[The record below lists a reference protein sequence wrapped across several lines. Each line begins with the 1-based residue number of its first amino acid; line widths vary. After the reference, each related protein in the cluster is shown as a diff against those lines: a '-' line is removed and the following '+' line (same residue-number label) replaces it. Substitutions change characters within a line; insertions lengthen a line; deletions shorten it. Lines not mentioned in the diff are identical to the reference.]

1 MSFSSLNTDKQEL
14 NFFRKTLKQSK
25 KFLLNLKI
33 DSNISI
39 INCISNIEAIHII
52 NNSINW
58 KQEQIKNLEDKITKL
73 ICSISFKKKKAL
85 IITNSL
91 RKRN

>member
-1 MSFSSLNTDKQEL
+1 MSFSSLNTNKQEL

-39 INCISNIEAIHII
+39 INCISKF
-52 NNSINW
+52 NNMT
-58 KQEQIKNLEDKITKL
+58 ELIKI
-73 ICSISFKKKKAL
+73 
-85 IITNSL
+85 
-91 RKRN
+91 KRRLYLNDAEGYT